1 MNKELTQLHE
11 MTTFIPMD
19 YDILT
24 KEQRAPDIA
33 YLIILK
39 NKISGE
45 INERACANSR
55 KKRTY
60 INK

>member
-33 YLIILK
+33 YLIF
-39 NKISGE
+39 
-45 INERACANSR
+45 
-55 KKRTY
+55 
-60 INK
+60 